1 MSRNTM
7 YNIFQKNIGKQ
18 IEVITKSNQEKLV
31 TVLNHSTKYLYG
43 LVDDQRRQ
51 FKLDDILVYEINQP
65 ELLNTA
71 SIDFDSDATESDS
84 DSESPVEI
92 VSSRSTSPL
101 NEEELDMA
109 CKEFDLDKNALL
121 KYSFCNS
128 PTELVIDITGD
139 SDLEE
144 KITPYETTEKELE
157 DLINKDVQQ
166 VINKD
171 IQPTLTEDVSITI
184 TEVVQSIVDK
194 VVQPTVTEV
203 VQPTVTEVVQPTVT
217 EVVQPTVTEV
227 VQSTVNEVV
236 QPTVNEVV
244 QPTVNEK
251 KSQENSKKIFEDF
264 SNNIYQTSKE
274 NAQSG
279 YFNFFTKFFYTG
291 AKENQADEWELLHG
305 NKDPLDVELEYP
317 NIYEKESNDSLP
329 IPITSAQQ
337 LDKEIEEY
345 MYNGF
350 EKSLKE
356 FCKHFCMT
364 EMNIELLIEQQIK
377 TKIKFYVEQLE
388 ETMSMMSEFNRIKM
402 KFNKDTQRSS
412 QMIEDVKKTKEIL
425 QKINK
430 RFK

>member
-43 LVDDQRRQ
+43 LVDEQRRQ
-51 FKLDDILVYEINQP
+51 FKLDDILVYETNEQP
-65 ELLNTA
+65 DLLNTA

-84 DSESPVEI
+84 DSESPVKI

-139 SDLEE
+139 SDSDLEE
-144 KITPYETTEKELE
+144 KVTPYETTEKELE
-157 DLINKDVQQ
+157 DLIHKDVQQ
-166 VINKD
+166 VINED
-171 IQPTLTEDVSITI
+171 IQPTVKED
-184 TEVVQSIVDK
+184 
-194 VVQPTVTEV
+194 
-203 VQPTVTEVVQPTVT
+203 
-217 EVVQPTVTEV
+217 

-236 QPTVNEVV
+236 QSIVNEVV
-244 QPTVNEK
+244 QSIVTEDNQPTVTEVVQLTVKEEVHSIVKEDVQLTVTEK

-356 FCKHFCMT
+356 FCKNFCMT

-402 KFNKDTQRSS
+402 KFNKDTQLSS
-412 QMIEDVKKTKEIL
+412 QMIEDVKKTKDVL